1 MRGRAPNREGRSLV
15 GIVPDAVIQE
25 IRDRSDIVE
34 IVGGYVALKKSGRGF
49 VGLCPFHQEKTPSF
63 HVNPDRAIYHCFG
76 CGTTGDA
83 FRFLMEH
90 DHLSFPQALEQ
101 LAQRAGIPLTFTEK
115 EKSAAADHDRLY
127 RAHQIAATLYCKT
140 LESNEGA
147 RAREEIARRRF
158 APEIVDEY
166 RLGAAPESWDRL
178 VAAARREGIDGESL
192 VQAGLAVRRESGSGH
207 YDRFRGRLM
216 FPIETMGPRV
226 IAFGGRVLGEGEPKY
241 LNSSETQLFRKRK
254 TLYGLPQASAALR
267 EAKEAILVEGYMD
280 VIALASAG
288 FRNALGALGTA
299 FTPEHAQALARIVP
313 KVIVV
318 FDADEAGDKAMLAS
332 AGPLLAAGLEVRVIT
347 LPRGED
353 PDSFVRNAGAEAFH
367 ALVQKSRSVMD
378 ALLGEEAYES
388 AAGRDRAVRR
398 ALTALAELRDPLRQQ
413 VYLQEIQEKIGV
425 SKDVLASRLEQ
436 NRREVRPEREPH
448 PATTADAPARRPK
461 PTRKID
467 AHDQTFLALVL
478 HDEHLQ
484 ENLLEQ
490 FGPEEFDDPVVHR
503 IVSMMVELRTAG
515 TPFSV
520 GSMLDALAEDE
531 EARSLVGMVAVSETV
546 GLKSEQQAFDCARR
560 LEIRTLR
567 SRSDELLKNI
577 RKANAAGDEPRKKE
591 AEAQYFEL
599 RQRLETL
606 NRRNSAGEL
615 TPPGRAIC

>member
-1 MRGRAPNREGRSLV
+1 M

-63 HVNPDRAIYHCFG
+63 HVNPERGIYHCFG

-101 LAQRAGIPLTFTEK
+101 LAQRAGIALTFTPA
-115 EKSAAADHDRLY
+115 EKSAAADYDRLY
-127 RAHQIAATLYCKT
+127 RAHEIAATLYCKT
-140 LESNEGA
+140 LESSEGA
-147 RAREEIARRRF
+147 PAREEIARRRF
-158 APEIVDEY
+158 TPEIMAEY

-178 VAAARREGIDGESL
+178 VAAARREAIDGETL
-192 VQAGLAVRRESGSGH
+192 VRAGLAVRRESGSGH

-216 FPIETMGPRV
+216 FPIEAAGPRV

-241 LNSSETQLFRKRK
+241 LNSPETQLFRKRK

-299 FTPEHAQALARIVP
+299 FTPEHAQALSRIVP
-313 KVIVV
+313 KVVVV

-353 PDSFVRNAGAEAFH
+353 PDSFVRNSGADAFR
-367 ALVQKSRSVMD
+367 ALVEKSRSVMD
-378 ALLGEEAYES
+378 ALLGDEAYEG

-398 ALTALAELRDPLRQQ
+398 ALAALSELRDPLRQQ
-413 VYLQEIQEKIGV
+413 VYLQEIQEKLGV
-425 SKDVLASRLEQ
+425 SKEVLVARLEQ
-436 NRREVRPEREPH
+436 NRREARPEREREPH
-448 PATTADAPARRPK
+448 PATDAEMPARRPM
-461 PTRKID
+461 PARQID
-467 AHDQTFLALVL
+467 AHDRTFLGLAL

-484 ENLLEQ
+484 ETLLEQ
-490 FGPEEFDDPVVHR
+490 FGPDEFDDPVVHR
-503 IVSMMVELRTAG
+503 IVSMMVKLRTGG

-520 GSMLDALAEDE
+520 GSMLDALAGDE

-560 LEIRTLR
+560 LEIRSLR
-567 SRSDELLKNI
+567 SRSEELLKNI
-577 RKANAAGDEPRKKE
+577 RKANAAGDEPRRKE

-606 NRRNSAGEL
+606 NRRNAAGEL